1 MLRAFAESDEELR
14 EAFYS
19 MAREQARTGRMLRAD
34 ELPAAVQRLMGDDG
48 VELERVLPLLSTSVT
63 ELVGSWERMLGLLL
77 ACREREGHCDVPNS
91 HLERGDKLGGWL
103 GRQRTAYRRGTLES
117 RRVRALEAAGVVWDP
132 LAAQWE
138 RMRGLLEVYREREGN
153 CDVPRRHVEDGAK
166 LGGWLQNQRQA
177 YRARGMSEEEREAKR
192 RGALP
197 DAQVEALEALG
208 VVWEPRG
215 VSTS

>member
-77 ACREREGHCDVPNS
+77 AYREREGHCDVP
-91 HLERGDKLGGWL
+91 D
-103 GRQRTAYRRGTLES
+103 
-117 RRVRALEAAGVVWDP
+117 
-132 LAAQWE
+132 
-138 RMRGLLEVYREREGN
+138 
-153 CDVPRRHVEDGAK
+153 RHVEDGAR

-177 YRARGMSEEEREAKR
+177 YKARGMSEEERKAAR
-192 RGALP
+192 RHALP

>member
-77 ACREREGHCDVPNS
+77 AYREREGHCDVPNS
-91 HLERGDKLGGWL
+91 HLE
-103 GRQRTAYRRGTLES
+103 
-117 RRVRALEAAGVVWDP
+117 
-132 LAAQWE
+132 
-138 RMRGLLEVYREREGN
+138 
-153 CDVPRRHVEDGAK
+153 
-166 LGGWLQNQRQA
+166 
-177 YRARGMSEEEREAKR
+177 
-192 RGALP
+192 
-197 DAQVEALEALG
+197 
-208 VVWEPRG
+208 
-215 VSTS
+215 